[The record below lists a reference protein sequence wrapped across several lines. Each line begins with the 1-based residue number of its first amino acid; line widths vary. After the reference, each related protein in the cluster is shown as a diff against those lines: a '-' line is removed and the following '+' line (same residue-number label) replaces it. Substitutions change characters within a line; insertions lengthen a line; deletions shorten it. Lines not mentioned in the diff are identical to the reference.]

1 MKLRLP
7 ILILLLAMALT
18 ACNFSLS
25 EDITPPPNYVSPT
38 PMPTLGA
45 LYPSTAPDP
54 QNGALIYSQY
64 CAACHGNK
72 GLGDGPQSMQLPVTV
87 PGIGLADVAQS
98 ASPAQWYEIVSEGNL
113 DRFMPPFIGALSDQ
127 ERWDVVAYVM
137 TLHTTPDQIAQGKSL
152 FDANCAGCAGKF
164 SDLQQMAKLSE
175 ADLVGIIKNGNS
187 NIPAFGKNF
196 TDAQAFDVAAYIRT
210 LTFVV
215 AAQPTATE
223 VAASVSTATPAPAS
237 GTQEAGAATAETPS
251 AANQTPGTPA
261 AATSAQGTPAATNIA
276 GTGTVSGTIQMAS
289 GGNVPANLA
298 VTLHGYDHGQDTS
311 GTTSP
316 QEVLTLN
323 ATSASDGTFRF
334 DNVAMPTNRIFMAEV
349 SYGGI
354 KYQSTFGTVTAG
366 TTNLTLTP
374 VKLYESTTDFNT
386 LKFDQIHFYTDFST
400 QGTVQ
405 VLEIYAFTNS
415 TNKAVIIS
423 TDGSTIPFIKL
434 PDGAQ
439 NTGYQADQSQN
450 SAQFVAADQGV
461 AAIPSDKPYSIIAFF
476 NLPYNNQVE
485 IKQPFVINAA
495 SAVLLI
501 PDGMKV
507 SGPQLTNLGVQS
519 IQNVNYQELQ
529 ASNLNAGD
537 TLDFT
542 VSGQPPSAAS
552 AAATTTT
559 TDTTTQGLLVGAGAL
574 GIVLIAIGGFL
585 FIRDRRRADED
596 EDEEEPEFESSDE
609 VLDAIIALD
618 DLHRAGKIAD
628 EAYNQRRNELKELL
642 KGKM

>member
-7 ILILLLAMALT
+7 ILLLLLAMALA

-45 LYPSTAPDP
+45 LYPSTAPNP
-54 QNGALIYSQY
+54 QNGALIYTQY
-64 CAACHGNK
+64 CAACHGDK

-98 ASPAQWYEIVSEGNL
+98 ASPAQWYKIVSEGNL

-152 FDANCAGCAGKF
+152 FDANCADCASKF
-164 SDLQQMAKLSE
+164 GDLQKMSTLSE
-175 ADLVGIIKNGNS
+175 ADIVGIIKNGNS
-187 NIPAFGKNF
+187 DIPAFGKNF
-196 TDAQAFDVAAYIRT
+196 TDTQAYDVAAYIRT
-210 LTFVV
+210 LTVVV

-223 VAASVSTATPAPAS
+223 VAAPVSTATPAPAS
-237 GTQEAGAATAETPS
+237 GTQEASAAASETPS
-251 AANQTPGTPA
+251 AANETPGTPA
-261 AATSAQGTPAATNIA
+261 ATTSAQGTPAATTVA
-276 GTGTVSGTIQMAS
+276 GAGTVSGTIQMAS
-289 GGNVPANLA
+289 GGSVPANLN
-298 VTLHGYDHGQDTS
+298 VILHGYDHGQDAT
-311 GTTSP
+311 GTATP

-323 ATSASDGTFRF
+323 GTSAPDGTFRF

-349 SYGGI
+349 SYSGI
-354 KYQSTFGTVTAG
+354 KYQSAYDTATDG
-366 TTNLTLTP
+366 TTSLTLSP
-374 VKLYESTTDFNT
+374 VKLYDSTTDFNT

-415 TNKAVIIS
+415 SDKAVIIS

-476 NLPYNNQVE
+476 NLPYDNKVE
-485 IKQPFVINAA
+485 IKQPFLINAD

-507 SGPQLTNLGVQS
+507 DGQQLTNLGVQS

-529 ASNLNAGD
+529 TSSLKAGD
-537 TLDFT
+537 ILDFT
-542 VSGQPPSAAS
+542 VSGQPPAAAS
-552 AAATTTT
+552 AATTTT
-559 TDTTTQGLLVGAGAL
+559 ATDTTAQGLLVGAGAL
-574 GIVLIAIGGFL
+574 GVVLIAIGGFL
-585 FIRDRRRADED
+585 FIRDRRRVE
-596 EDEEEPEFESSDE
+596 EDEEDDEPDFESSEE

-618 DLHRAGKIAD
+618 DLHRAGKISD

-642 KGKM
+642 KGMM

>member
-1 MKLRLP
+1 MKLRLSI
-7 ILILLLAMALT
+7 ILLLLAMALT

-45 LYPSTAPDP
+45 LYPSAAPDP
-54 QNGALIYSQY
+54 QNGALIYAQN
-64 CAACHGNK
+64 CAACHGDK

-98 ASPAQWYEIVSEGNL
+98 ASPAQWYKVVSEGNL

-137 TLHTTPDQIAQGKSL
+137 TLHTTPNQIAQGKSL

-175 ADLVGIIKNGNS
+175 ADLVGIIRNGS
-187 NIPAFGKNF
+187 GNIPAFGKNF
-196 TDAQAFDVAAYIRT
+196 TNAQAYDVAAYIRT

-223 VAASVSTATPAPAS
+223 VAAPVSTTTPVPAG

-261 AATSAQGTPAATNIA
+261 AAASAAATVA
-276 GTGTVSGTIQMAS
+276 GTGSVSGTIQMA
-289 GGNVPANLA
+289 GGGSVPANLS
-298 VTLHGYDHGQDTS
+298 VTLHGYDHGQSAT
-311 GTTSP
+311 GTTGP
-316 QEVLTLN
+316 QEVLTLDG
-323 ATSASDGTFRF
+323 TSATDGTFSF
-334 DNVAMPTNRIFMAEV
+334 DHVAMPASRIFMVEV

-374 VKLYESTTDFNT
+374 VKLYDSTTDFNT
-386 LKFDQIHFYTDFST
+386 LTFNQIHFYTDFST

-415 TNKAVIIS
+415 TDKAVIIS

-461 AAIPSDKPYSIIAFF
+461 AAIPNSKPYSIIAFF
-476 NLPYNNQVE
+476 NLPYDNKVE

-529 ASNLNAGD
+529 ASNMNAGD

-542 VSGQPPSAAS
+542 VSGQPPSTAS
-552 AAATTTT
+552 AGAAATTT

-574 GIVLIAIGGFL
+574 GVVLIAVGGFL
-585 FIRDRRRADED
+585 FIRDRRRVDED
-596 EDEEEPEFESSDE
+596 EGEEEPDFESSDE

-642 KGKM
+642 KGMMQ

>member
-1 MKLRLP
+1 MKLRLS
-7 ILILLLAMALT
+7 IIIILLTLALT

-25 EDITPPPNYVSPT
+25 EDITPPPDYVSPT

-45 LYPSTAPDP
+45 LYPSSAPDA
-54 QNGALIYSQY
+54 QNGALIYAQN
-64 CAACHGNK
+64 CAACHGDK

-87 PGIGLADVAQS
+87 PGIGLATVAES
-98 ASPAQWYEIVSEGNL
+98 ASPAQWFKIVTQGNL
-113 DRFMPPFIGALSDQ
+113 DRFMPPFVGALSDQ
-127 ERWDVVAYVM
+127 ERWDVVSYIL

-152 FDANCAGCAGKF
+152 FDANCAGCASKF
-164 SDLQQMAKLSE
+164 GDMQKMSALSE

-187 NIPAFGKNF
+187 DIPAFGKSL

-215 AAQPTATE
+215 AAQPTATA
-223 VAASVSTATPAPAS
+223 VAASVSTVTPAATS
-237 GTQEAGAATAETPS
+237 GTQQAGAATAETPS
-251 AANQTPGTPA
+251 AANETPGTPA
-261 AATSAQGTPAATNIA
+261 ATTSAQGTPAATTVA
-276 GTGTVSGTIQMAS
+276 GVGSISGTIQMA
-289 GGNVPANLA
+289 GGGSVPANLS
-298 VTLHGYDHGQDTS
+298 VTLHGYDHGQDQST
-311 GTTSP
+311 GP

-323 ATSASDGTFRF
+323 GTSASNGTFRF
-334 DNVAMPTNRIFMAEV
+334 DNVAMPTNRIFLAEV

-366 TTNLTLTP
+366 TSSVTLTP

-415 TNKAVIIS
+415 TDKAVIIS

-450 SAQFVAADQGV
+450 SAQFVAADGGV
-461 AAIPSDKPYSIIAFF
+461 AAVPNTKPYSIIAFF
-476 NLPYNNQVE
+476 NLPYDNKVE
-485 IKQPFVINAA
+485 IKQPFLINAA

-507 SGPQLTNLGVQS
+507 DGKQLTNLGVQA

-529 ASNLNAGD
+529 TASLNAGD

-542 VSGQPPSAAS
+542 VSGQPAKTAS
-552 AAATTTT
+552 AAATTTNS
-559 TDTTTQGLLVGAGAL
+559 TTQGLLVGAGAL
-574 GIVLIAIGGFL
+574 GVVLIAIGGFL
-585 FIRDRRRADED
+585 FIRDRKRVV
-596 EDEEEPEFESSDE
+596 EDEEDDEPEFESSDE
-609 VLDAIIALD
+609 VLDAILALD
-618 DLHRAGKIAD
+618 DLHRAGKISD
-628 EAYNQRRNELKELL
+628 EAYNQRRSELKRLL
-642 KGKM
+642 KEMV

>member
-1 MKLRLP
+1 MKVRLP
-7 ILILLLAMALT
+7 IFLFLLAMALT
-18 ACNFSLS
+18 ACNFSLA
-25 EDITPPPNYVSPT
+25 EDVTPPPGYVSPT

-45 LYPSTAPDP
+45 LYPSTAPDV
-54 QNGALIYSQY
+54 QNGALIYAQN
-64 CAACHGNK
+64 CAACHGSK

-87 PGIGLADVAQS
+87 PGLGLAEVAQS
-98 ASPAQWYEIVSEGNL
+98 ASPADWYKMVTQGNL

-127 ERWDVVAYVM
+127 ERWDVVAYAL
-137 TLHTTPDQIAQGKSL
+137 TLHTTQDQIAQGKAL

-164 SDLQQMAKLSE
+164 SDLKKMAALSE
-175 ADLVGIIKNGNS
+175 ADIVGIIKNGNGDV
-187 NIPAFGKNF
+187 PAFGKNL
-196 TDAQAFDVAAYIRT
+196 TDAQAYDVAEYIRT
-210 LTFVV
+210 LTFV
-215 AAQPTATE
+215 AAANPSATE
-223 VAASVSTATPAPAS
+223 AASVSTAVPAPAN
-237 GTQEAGAATAETPS
+237 GTQEASAATPS
-251 AANQTPGTPA
+251 AAYQTPGTPA

-276 GTGTVSGTIQMAS
+276 GIGTVSGTIQMA
-289 GGNVPANLA
+289 GGGSVPPNLA
-298 VTLHGYDHGQDTS
+298 VTLHGYDHGQDAS

-323 ATSASDGTFRF
+323 GTSAPDGTFRF
-334 DNVAMPTNRIFMAEV
+334 DNVAMPANRIFLAEV

-354 KYQSTFGTVTAG
+354 KYQSTFSTVTAG

-400 QGTVQ
+400 PGTVQ

-415 TNKAVIIS
+415 SDKAVIIS

-439 NTGYQADQSQN
+439 NAGYQADQSQN

-476 NLPYNNQVE
+476 NLPYDNQVE

-495 SAVLLI
+495 SVVLLI

-507 SGPQLTNLGVQS
+507 SGPQLTNLGVQA

-529 ASNLNAGD
+529 ASHLNASD
-537 TLDFT
+537 VLDFT
-542 VSGQPPSAAS
+542 VSGQPPSAANAS
-552 AAATTTT
+552 AATTTH
-559 TDTTTQGLLVGAGAL
+559 TTQGLLIGAGAL
-574 GIVLIAIGGFL
+574 GVVLIAIGGFL
-585 FIRDRRRADED
+585 YIRDRRRMG
-596 EDEEEPEFESSDE
+596 EEEEEEESEFESSDE
-609 VLDAIIALD
+609 ILDAILALD
-618 DLHRAGKIAD
+618 DLHRAGKISD

-642 KGKM
+642 KGMM